1 MANPNIVAVTSIV
14 GKSTFA
20 NLTTTA
26 TDMITNAVN
35 SNTILKIN
43 HVTVTNFGVTS
54 VAVNMNV
61 IRGTNT
67 FPITRVTVPT
77 LSSIIILSKDNSLYL
92 EENDKISMSAASA
105 NTLSMFAS
113 YEIIS

>member
-1 MANPNIVAVTSIV
+1 MANPNIVTVTSII
-14 GKSTFA
+14 GKSTYA
-20 NLTTTA
+20 NLTTTP
-26 TDMITNAVN
+26 TDIITNAVN

-43 HVTVTNFGVTS
+43 HVTVTNFGNTS
-54 VAVNMNV
+54 VAVTMNV
-61 IRGTNT
+61 IRGANT
-67 FPITRVTVPT
+67 CPITRITVPT

-92 EENDKISMSAASA
+92 EESDKISMSAGSA